1 MYNRDNSLTSF
12 DLSMKCKIVT
22 VYIILNA
29 IEICLTRLADVI

>member
-1 MYNRDNSLTSF
+1 MYDCDNPLTKV
-12 DLSMKCKIVT
+12 DLSMKCEIVT